1 MKTNNI
7 YLYDGSFL
15 NLLNLIKILITK
27 QIIPHNIKDTTYQPN
42 LFDEIISL
50 SIPNADIFN
59 EIIKSTS
66 KEIFNTLYLIFCST
80 NENKEIIIYYF
91 FAHSLK
97 FHNKIYYQRN
107 LKSVSSALAITK
119 YVSNENHKM
128 KGFLR
133 FRELKNNLLYAE
145 IAPENN
151 LLFLLSKH
159 FSIRL
164 KNDYWL
170 IKDVK
175 RNIISIYDKHD
186 FYLISGDN
194 FTLETLEYSKEEKN
208 MNALWQ
214 QFYKTIGI
222 QERKNDRCR
231 LNFMPKKY
239 WPYIIE
245 MSDEL

>member
-91 FAHSLK
+91 FGVLK
-97 FHNKIYYQRN
+97 
-107 LKSVSSALAITK
+107 V
-119 YVSNENHKM
+119 
-128 KGFLR
+128 
-133 FRELKNNLLYAE
+133 
-145 IAPENN
+145 IAVGK
-151 LLFLLSKH
+151 KH
-159 FSIRL
+159 LHFF
-164 KNDYWL
+164 KND
-170 IKDVK
+170 VA
-175 RNIISIYDKHD
+175 H
-186 FYLISGDN
+186 
-194 FTLETLEYSKEEKN
+194 LEL
-208 MNALWQ
+208 
-214 QFYKTIGI
+214 
-222 QERKNDRCR
+222 
-231 LNFMPKKY
+231 
-239 WPYIIE
+239 
-245 MSDEL
+245 